1 MNILTFDLN
10 LLRILD
16 ALLREQSTVK
26 AGLRVRLSQPAV
38 SAALRRLRE
47 SLKDPLF
54 VRQGQRLVPTEYAR
68 SLEIPLRRLLDELT
82 DLLSGSRNFEPLDA
96 RHNFK
101 IAGSD
106 FFGEMLM
113 PPLASRLNQLAP
125 NIQVQL
131 VELVPGNH
139 IGTLEK
145 HEIDMA
151 LIPMETFPGW
161 IDSAPVFS
169 ARFVV
174 IARNAHSGLRDAGLA
189 PGDTIPLD
197 LFCELGHVV
206 FSPEGKLRAMGD
218 AALTRMG
225 RERRVIM
232 TMPAFGGIC
241 HAVSGSD
248 LVALLPEPLAIEMAT
263 RLGLTIY
270 LPPMPLG
277 PAQIF
282 MVWHSR
288 NTGNPAHRWF
298 RELVFEVLAPLGAV

>member
-26 AGLRVRLSQPAV
+26 AGLRVHLSQPAV
-38 SAALRRLRE
+38 SSALRRLRD
-47 SLKDPLF
+47 SLNDPLF

-82 DLLSGSRNFEPLDA
+82 DLLSGPRTFEPLHA
-96 RHNFK
+96 QHNFK

-113 PPLASRLNQLAP
+113 PPLASRLNRLAP

-139 IGTLEK
+139 ISTLEK

-161 IDSAPVFS
+161 VDSTAVFG
-169 ARFVV
+169 AGFVV
-174 IARNAHSGLRDAGLA
+174 IAREDHPGLLEAGLE
-189 PGDTIPLD
+189 PGDTIPVD
-197 LFCELGHVV
+197 LFCELGHIV

-218 AALTRMG
+218 AALSRMG

-248 LVALLPEPLAIEMAT
+248 LIALLPEPLAVEMAR
-263 RLGLTIY
+263 RLGLSIY
-270 LPPMPLG
+270 SAPMPLD

-282 MVWHSR
+282 MVWHRR
-288 NTGNPAHRWF
+288 NTGNPAHRWL
-298 RELVFEVLAPLGAV
+298 RELIVEVLAPLDST